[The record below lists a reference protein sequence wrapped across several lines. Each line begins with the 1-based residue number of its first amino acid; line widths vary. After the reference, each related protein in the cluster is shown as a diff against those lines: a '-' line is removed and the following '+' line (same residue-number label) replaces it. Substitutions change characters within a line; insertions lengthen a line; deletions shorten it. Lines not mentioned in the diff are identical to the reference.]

1 MKSSTLFCFGLTTGL
16 ALTESQSL
24 HARQSNWTI
33 GQTVQ
38 TESGPVVGHA
48 APNATEVSE
57 YLGIPYAQ
65 PPIGNLRFAAPLR
78 YSGNTTIDGSTFV
91 CIDSAAPLLH

>member
-1 MKSSTLFCFGLTTGL
+1 MKSSTLFCFGLAASL
-16 ALTESQSL
+16 AWAESQSL
-24 HARQSNWTI
+24 HARQSNWTT

-38 TESGPVVGHA
+38 TDSGPVVGHA

-65 PPIGNLRFAAPLR
+65 PPVGNLRFAAPLR
-78 YSGNTTIDGSTFV
+78 YAGNTTINGSAFV
-91 CIDSAAPLLH
+91 CIDSAAAPLH

>member
-1 MKSSTLFCFGLTTGL
+1 MKSSTLFCFGLAAGL
-16 ALTESQSL
+16 AWGESHSL
-24 HARQSNWTI
+24 HVRQSNWTI

-38 TESGPVVGHA
+38 TDSGPVVGHA

-65 PPIGNLRFAAPLR
+65 PPIGDLRFAAPVR
-78 YSGNTTIDGSTFV
+78 YAGNSTIDGSAFV
-91 CIDSAAPLLH
+91 GIDSILALLH